1 MEGKFKDYTMKRV
14 GFSMIE
20 LVFVIVIVGVL
31 TAIALPRLSVSRD
44 DACFAKLRANLS
56 ETETIL
62 SREYTKKFLQGATIS
77 NADTLKFL
85 KTLETNNSDG
95 CLFQVDNATK
105 ITAKIRSISIPLS
118 VTNDTITKSPILTC
132 DVKNE
137 SCRKLTGKAKS

>member
-1 MEGKFKDYTMKRV
+1 MKRV

-62 SREYTKKFLQGATIS
+62 SREYTKKFLQGATI
-77 NADTLKFL
+77 NAADMLTHL
-85 KTLETNNSDG
+85 KTLENNNSDN
-95 CLFQVDNATK
+95 CSFKVNSATSV
-105 ITAKIRSISIPLS
+105 TAKIRSVS
-118 VTNDTITKSPILTC
+118 VDLTVTTDSNTKSSVLTC
-132 DVKNE
+132 NVNDE
-137 SCRKLTGKAKS
+137 SCRKLTGKAKPK

>member
-1 MEGKFKDYTMKRV
+1 MKRV

-62 SREYTKKFLQGATIS
+62 SREYTKRFLQGTAIK
-77 NADTLKFL
+77 DDEKLKYL
-85 KTLETNNSDG
+85 KTLESNNSEG
-95 CLFQVDNATK
+95 CSFEVTDANK
-105 ITAKIRSISIPLS
+105 VTAKIRSI
-118 VTNDTITKSPILTC
+118 TINLEVKTDPHTKSPTITC
-132 DVKNE
+132 DVNNE
-137 SCRKLTGKAKS
+137 KCRKLTGKAKP